1 MTDVLTQD
9 EIDRYWRDGYLFVP
23 DALTPAQLAALRADF
38 AAWVDESRDHDE
50 PYGVTDDGR
59 ARFDLQPGHSAD
71 RPALRRV
78 ASPVDVSDAYLDV
91 MRDNRALDAVAQ
103 LAPHPLPEVAPAQLI
118 DQLAPVIAVAD
129 PLEHGIAHL
138 RQGEHPMADVGG
150 ETGDGS
156 VEVVAA
162 AAVAPGIH
170 LLELS
175 LCSLASA
182 ADATERALRLG
193 EGFQQKRL

>member
-1 MTDVLTQD
+1 MIAGGIAIEQMLEEPVGARLP
-9 EIDRYWRDGYLFVP
+9 VH
-23 DALTPAQLAALRADF
+23 PAPVHQVGGHPHPRVVVQPTRAHQLLAEAIHAGQAGAALADVVRQF
-38 AAWVDESRDHDE
+38 SAVGG
-50 PYGVTDDGR
+50 GV
-59 ARFDLQPGHSAD
+59 
-71 RPALRRV
+71 
-78 ASPVDVSDAYLDV
+78 VSGLERLLIV
-91 MRDNRALDAVAQ
+91 FDAVPQ

-118 DQLAPVIAVAD
+118 DQLAAVIAVAD

-138 RQGEHPMADVGG
+138 RQGEYPMADVRR
-150 ETGDGS
+150 ETGHGS

-193 EGFQQKRL
+193 EGLNQKRL